1 MMTLRLQQSLAIITL
16 LLIPS
21 FVIGEEYGAKSFP
34 LPDHGKIQLN
44 VPKSWRSKILQPKNN
59 LPPTIA
65 FLSKTGS
72 SFQVLLTPLWP
83 NSEKASPGQRNI
95 KENIEQI
102 IEQVKPIS
110 IEKEIPIKELKGTSG
125 AGYYF
130 SMTDKAP
137 KPGEFIHMT
146 QGMYQLGELLITFTA
161 FWNDGAGNVSDET
174 IRILESATH
183 IQNPSS
189 LSNNDVDQVRKDAIQ
204 ISQRGNNFVLTVPV
218 SQLTM
223 SIPRL
228 GLIQKDNPARGSTD
242 NPRYFYFK
250 DPNTGLLIS
259 GWFEQGKGYSGV
271 QNFWKDEIGSWKEK
285 GLPEAQNVSI
295 TKIGNWDVVLYDMKI
310 FKGVDGHIR
319 AHWLQAG
326 TWIDVHLSIHT
337 NQSSQNT
344 RNILISFLKKIAIKE
359 KG

>member
-1 MMTLRLQQSLAIITL
+1 MTLRLQQSLAIITL

-21 FVIGEEYGAKSFP
+21 LVMGEAYDTKSYP
-34 LPDHGKIQLN
+34 LPNHGKIQLN
-44 VPKSWRSKILQPKNN
+44 FPKSWKSKILQPKNN

-65 FLSKTGS
+65 FLSKTTS
-72 SFQVLLTPLWP
+72 SFQVLMTPLWP
-83 NSEKASPGQRNI
+83 GSEKVSPNQGNI
-95 KENIEQI
+95 KKNIEQI

-110 IEKEIPIKELKGTSG
+110 KEKEIPIKELKGKSG
-125 AGYYF
+125 DGYYF
-130 SMTDKAP
+130 SMTDKES

-161 FWNDGAGNVSDET
+161 FWNDGAGNISDKT

-183 IQNPSS
+183 IQNQSS
-189 LSNNDVDQVRKDAIQ
+189 LSNNGVDQVRKDAIQ
-204 ISQRGNNFVLTVPV
+204 ISQRGNNYALTVPV

-228 GLIQKDNPARGSTD
+228 GLIQKNNTAGGLTD
-242 NPRYFYFK
+242 NPRFFYFK

-259 GWFEQGKGYSGV
+259 GWFEPGEGYVGV
-271 QNFWKDEIGSWKEK
+271 QEFWKDEIRSWKET
-285 GLPEAQNVSI
+285 GQPEAQNVSI

-337 NQSSQNT
+337 IQSSQEA
-344 RNILISFLKKIAIKE
+344 RDILISFLKKIVVKE
-359 KG
+359 KA

>member
-1 MMTLRLQQSLAIITL
+1 MTLRFQQSLAIITL

-21 FVIGEEYGAKSFP
+21 FVMSEAYDTKSYL
-34 LPDHGKIQLN
+34 LPNHGKIKLN
-44 VPKSWRSKILQPKNN
+44 VPKSWESKISRPRNN

-83 NSEKASPGQRNI
+83 GTEKASSGQRNI
-95 KENIEQI
+95 KKDIEQI

-125 AGYYF
+125 VGYYF

-146 QGMYQLGELLITFTA
+146 QGMYQLGELLVTFTA
-161 FWNDGAGNVSDET
+161 FWNDGAENVSDET

-183 IQNPSS
+183 IQSQSS
-189 LSNNDVDQVRKDAIQ
+189 LSNNGVDQVRKDAIQ
-204 ISQRGNNFVLTVPV
+204 ISQRGNNYALTVPV

-228 GLIQKDNPARGSTD
+228 GLIQKNNPARGSTD

-259 GWFEQGKGYSGV
+259 GWFEPEKGYSGV
-271 QNFWKDEIGSWKEK
+271 QNFWKDEIRSWKDK
-285 GLPEAQNVSI
+285 GLPEASNVSI
-295 TKIGNWDVVLYDMKI
+295 TKIGNWDAVLYDMKVYE
-310 FKGVDGHIR
+310 GVDGHIR

-326 TWIDVHLSIHT
+326 TWIDVHLSINT
-337 NQSSQNT
+337 IQSSQKA
-344 RNILISFLKKIAIKE
+344 REILVSFLKKIVIKKKE
-359 KG
+359 

>member
-1 MMTLRLQQSLAIITL
+1 MTLRLQQSLAIITL

-21 FVIGEEYGAKSFP
+21 LVTGEAYYTKSYP

-65 FLSKTGS
+65 FLSKKGS

-83 NSEKASPGQRNI
+83 NSEKASPGQRDI
-95 KENIEQI
+95 KKDIEQI

-110 IEKEIPIKELKGTSG
+110 KEKEIPIRELKGVSG

-161 FWNDGAGNVSDET
+161 FWNDGSGNVSDET
-174 IRILESATH
+174 IKILESATH
-183 IQNPSS
+183 IQNRSS
-189 LSNNDVDQVRKDAIQ
+189 VSNSDDGQVRKDAIQ
-204 ISQRGNNFVLTVPV
+204 ISERGNNYVLTVPV

-223 SIPRL
+223 SIPRF
-228 GLIQKDNPARGSTD
+228 GLIQKNNAARGSTD

-259 GWFEQGKGYSGV
+259 GWFEPEKGYSGI
-271 QNFWKDEIGSWKEK
+271 QNFWKDEIRSWKEK
-285 GLPEAQNVSI
+285 RLPEAHNVSI
-295 TKIGNWDVVLYDMKI
+295 TKIGNWDAVLYDMKV
-310 FKGVDGHIR
+310 FTGADGHIR

-337 NQSSQNT
+337 NQSSQEA
-344 RNILISFLKKIAIKE
+344 RDILISILNNIVIEKK
-359 KG
+359 G